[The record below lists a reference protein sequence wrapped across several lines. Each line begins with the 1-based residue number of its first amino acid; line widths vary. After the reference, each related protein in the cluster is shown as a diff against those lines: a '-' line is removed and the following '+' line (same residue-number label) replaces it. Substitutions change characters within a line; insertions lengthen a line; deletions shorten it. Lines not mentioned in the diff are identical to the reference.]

1 MAQAFQD
8 LLRGP
13 EMEGFLRVILAGA
26 LGALI
31 GLQREIEGKPAGI
44 RTYGLVAIGAATF
57 TAVGIVAMGNG
68 DPASRVAA
76 QIITGIGFLGAG
88 TILHMKDRVLGLT
101 TAAGLWVS
109 AAVGMA
115 VGSGLYLIGT
125 GTAIAV
131 FLLLQFLRPE
141 WLVRLGL
148 ASQEDVE
155 GKITD
160 ADLKET
166 PKQR

>member
-1 MAQAFQD
+1 
-8 LLRGP
+8 
-13 EMEGFLRVILAGA
+13 MEGFLRILLAGG

-31 GLQREIEGKPAGI
+31 GLQREIDGKPAGI

-57 TAVGIVAMGNG
+57 TAAGILGFGAG
-68 DPASRVAA
+68 DPSSRIVA

-88 TILHMKDRVLGLT
+88 TILHLKDRVLGLT
-101 TAAGLWVS
+101 TAAGLWV
-109 AAVGMA
+109 AAALGIA
-115 VGSGLYLIGT
+115 VGSGLYLIGI

-141 WLVRLGL
+141 VLVKLGV

-155 GKITD
+155 GKVKPSEKD
-160 ADLKET
+160 
-166 PKQR
+166 